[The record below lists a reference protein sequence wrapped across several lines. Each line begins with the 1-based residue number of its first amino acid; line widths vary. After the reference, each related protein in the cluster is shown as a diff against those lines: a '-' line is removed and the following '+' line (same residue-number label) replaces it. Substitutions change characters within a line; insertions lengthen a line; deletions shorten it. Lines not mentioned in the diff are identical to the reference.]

1 MFSLD
6 PRLQNDT
13 FDCGSFPLCRLLLM
27 NDSTYPWFI
36 LVPQREGVQEIHQL
50 DETDRQQLWAESHQ
64 LSRWMENYFNFD
76 KLNIAALGNVVS
88 QLHLHHVAR
97 CDGDPAWPGPV
108 WGHRPAVPY
117 DQPVVDELLEVVLE
131 EFKFI
136 EPLLVHALRPDYAK
150 TETFP
155 E

>member
-13 FDCGSFPLCRLLLM
+13 FDCGSFPLSRLLLM

-64 LSRWMENYFNFD
+64 LSRWMENYFSFD

-88 QLHLHHVAR
+88 QLHLHHVGR

-136 EPLLVHALRPDYAK
+136 DPLLGSCS
-150 TETFP
+150 TT
-155 E
+155 